1 MKRTGRREKTE
12 KKRQGK
18 ERSGSRERAAGK
30 RERREKRQGT
40 EMREGKKKRQGREM
54 REGKKKRK
62 GREMREGKKKRQGRE
77 MREGKKKRQGRE
89 MREGKK
95 NRQGREMREGKK
107 NRQGRENRQHLTAG
121 EEGKEGELGQT
132 NKPKSKTAGGEKQS
146 QRNRKGKAKP
156 HDERFCLVFASGG
169 YSILPPDWANLIG
182 SCDWSPQ
189 QDRVSPAR
197 RPICQ
202 KPSRVQTKLAEDS
215 ARFPLSRKDK
225 RLVSLTRV
233 TCCVVLSQ

>member
-30 RERREKRQGT
+30 RERREN
-40 EMREGKKKRQGREM
+40 
-54 REGKKKRK
+54 
-62 GREMREGKKKRQGRE
+62 
-77 MREGKKKRQGRE
+77 RQGRE